1 MDSAVECYMKQ
12 HEVSEEDA
20 IVELGKEITKA
31 WKDVIEDYI
40 MKSTKLS
47 NAILMRVLNLTRLSD
62 LFYKKEDG
70 YTFVHGDT
78 KHFITSMLIDPIPI

>member
-1 MDSAVECYMKQ
+1 MKQ

-31 WKDVIEDYI
+31 WKDMIEDYI

-47 NAILMRVLNLTRLSD
+47 TAIVIRVLNHGRLSEF
-62 LFYKKEDG
+62 FYKKEDG

-78 KHFITSMLIDPIPI
+78 KHFITAMLIDPIPI